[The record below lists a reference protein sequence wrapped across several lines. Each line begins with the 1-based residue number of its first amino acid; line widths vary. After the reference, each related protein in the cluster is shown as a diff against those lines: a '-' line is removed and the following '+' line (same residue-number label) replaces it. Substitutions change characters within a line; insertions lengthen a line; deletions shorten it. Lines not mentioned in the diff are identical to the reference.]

1 MLPEGRR
8 VFPYMSVKDNLMMGA
23 FPRSN
28 KSGITQTLDSI
39 LARFPRLKE
48 RDLQAAG
55 TLSGGEQQM
64 MVIGRSIVAI
74 NRDEGVSVLL
84 VEQNSRM
91 ALSISQRAYAMATGN
106 VVLEGASRDIL
117 SDDRTKAAYHA
128 ASMIATRFSV
138 VTTLSRSVPGIE
150 HNLNKYGL
158 VQKCGRVRATNIPVL
173 QLEESDPVTLD
184 LIRREIRAAI
194 EQDQAEAIVL
204 GCAGMVDL
212 VAGLSAEFGLPVID
226 VVTAGVSF
234 AEALVAAG
242 FKTSK
247 IGAYAVG

>member
-1 MLPEGRR
+1 
-8 VFPYMSVKDNLMMGA
+8 
-23 FPRSN
+23 
-28 KSGITQTLDSI
+28 
-39 LARFPRLKE
+39 
-48 RDLQAAG
+48 
-55 TLSGGEQQM
+55 M
-64 MVIGRSIVAI
+64 MVIRRALMAKPRLLLLDEPSLGIAPKLVQDIARSIVAI